1 MKATQGQIIRAYGPI
16 RRLMA
21 YKLDSAARAMQLWRI
36 WKAAEGA
43 FEFQEAEERKLI
55 ERYHGVLDDESTV
68 RFRTPEEAQGYRKDQ
83 AELEAVEIGTEIVP
97 VRLTAAEMDR
107 IAISAEDIDRLDGL
121 VFFPGMDTDETEKPE
136 EGKA

>member
-1 MKATQGQIIRAYGPI
+1 MKVTQGQMIRAYGAL

-36 WKAAEGA
+36 WKAAESA

-68 RFRTPEEAQGYRKDQ
+68 RFKTPEDAQSYRRDQ
-83 AELEAVEIGTEIVP
+83 AELGEVEIGTEIVP

-107 IAISAEDIDRLDGL
+107 IAISAEDIDCLNGL
-121 VFFPGMDTDETEKPE
+121 VIFPGMDTDEAEKPE